1 MSKMVE
7 AEYIPA
13 TVNLT
18 TNPEVATTEAKEAG
32 VQLLKLLDNKP
43 KKVVINGKRHIE
55 FEDWVTLGNFYGV
68 TVKTG
73 EPEPVEIFEA
83 KGFKASAEVIRV
95 DDGIVIGGASAYCL
109 NNEKNWK
116 NKDYFQMASMAQT
129 RAGSKALSNVLRWV
143 VALSGLAGTPAEEM
157 VGINGNNNV
166 KRGVRPN
173 KKTRPDKTPEGV
185 DPNKTE
191 DAQITEKRGGEPSGK
206 KKDKPETMQMPI
218 PTYEKL
224 LKAISG
230 KNKELDQVLK
240 SIVNK
245 EKINKKAIE
254 VQAKNIYA
262 AQGMTEETLTDIKE
276 ALEGV

>member
-1 MSKMVE
+1 MAES
-7 AEYIPA
+7 EYIPA

-73 EPEPVEIFEA
+73 EPEPVEIFDA
-83 KGFKASAEVIRV
+83 KGFKASAEVVRV

-109 NNEKNWK
+109 DNEKNWK

-157 VGINGNNNV
+157 VGVKQNNTV

-173 KKTRPDKTPEGV
+173 KNTPNGIDKDKV
-185 DPNKTE
+185 Q
-191 DAQITEKRGGEPSGK
+191 DAEITEKKGSNPGGKTEP
-206 KKDKPETMQMPI
+206 DVQQMPV
-218 PTYEKL
+218 PLYERL
-224 LKAISG
+224 MNAIVG

-245 EKINKKAIE
+245 EKITEKAIL
-254 VQAKNIYA
+254 VQAKNIYT
-262 AQGMTEETLTDIKE
+262 AQGMTEDTLTEIKE
-276 ALEGV
+276 ALKGV